1 MINMAGIEK
10 QIAAV
15 KDNAE
20 KQEAYRKQLGRYRRA
35 LNSEFYFEAMLIVY
49 AMIEDRLRS
58 FLYHIGVLNTR
69 ESAKSDVKETKKF
82 HIEIYNNFFDK
93 KFTGLDLKNI
103 SAKYG
108 LIRAVLNWVTTTEGA
123 EGKYQIKLK
132 YACESLDAEDV
143 FNCIDKL
150 EKWCDY
156 RNEIIH
162 GLMNKKVESLY
173 SELAEKAD
181 EGMKLATKIDAYV
194 DIVSKGHI
202 VRQSLNLKTE

>member
-1 MINMAGIEK
+1 MSERMIEPVKSNTEK
-10 QIAAV
+10 ALTYCQM
-15 KDNAE
+15 K
-20 KQEAYRKQLGRYRRA
+20 GRYNKA
-35 LNSEFYFEAMLIVY
+35 MKEGFYFEAVAIDY
-49 AMIEDRLRS
+49 ALIEDRLRS

>member
-1 MINMAGIEK
+1 MSERMIEPVKSNTEK
-10 QIAAV
+10 ALTYCQM
-15 KDNAE
+15 K
-20 KQEAYRKQLGRYRRA
+20 GRYNKA
-35 LNSEFYFEAMLIVY
+35 MKEGFYFEAVAIDY